1 MDGGVGGLG
10 DAMRIDATDT
20 MISQCI
26 TIKLTPYEAHQL
38 WLAVT
43 VENPVSIRVND
54 ELAAYVKR
62 MKVKS

>member
-1 MDGGVGGLG
+1 MK
-10 DAMRIDATDT
+10 IDTDT

-26 TIKLTPYEAHQL
+26 TIKLTPHEAHQL

-43 VENPVSIRVND
+43 AENPVAIRVND

>member
-1 MDGGVGGLG
+1 MK
-10 DAMRIDATDT
+10 IDTDT
-20 MISQCI
+20 MVSQCI
-26 TIKLTPYEAHQL
+26 TIKLTPHEAHQL

-43 VENPVSIRVND
+43 VENPVAIRVND